1 MVQKPDTPS
10 PAADPDQSER
20 QERVKKVLD
29 RMAEGLGTF
38 RAILEEEVANQPPRR
53 LS

>member
-1 MVQKPDTPS
+1 MSRKPDT
-10 PAADPDQSER
+10 PAADPDQPDR
-20 QERVKKVLD
+20 QDRVNDILD
-29 RMAEGLGTF
+29 RMVEGLGTF

>member
-20 QERVKKVLD
+20 QERVKNVLD
-29 RMAEGLGTF
+29 RMAEGIGTF
-38 RAILEEEVANQPPRR
+38 RAILEEVANQPPRR
-53 LS
+53 L